1 MRMNEI
7 SRVLVVQHA
16 NQPTLTILVDVSKA
30 CDLFIRGIRQ
40 IHYPNLIL
48 SKVYNCPCLFVAPL
62 ILPDQVQPKDDA
74 KDQGSSKADDHG
86 QEARR
91 ITWRLILEEELWPND
106 VAQTVRNEHLASYVS
121 HRCTTD
127 IR

>member
-1 MRMNEI
+1 VLH
-7 SRVLVVQHA
+7 RV
-16 NQPTLTILVDVSKA
+16 NQPNLTILVDVSKA

-48 SKVYNCPCLFVAPL
+48 GKVYNRSGLVVAPL
-62 ILPDQVQPKDDA
+62 VLPDQVKPKRDA

-91 ITWRLILEEELWPND
+91 ITWRFILEEELWAND
-106 VAQTVRNEHLASYVS
+106 VAQTVRNEHLVSFIS
-121 HRCTTD
+121 HRCTTRV
-127 IR
+127 IKIN